1 MGKFSDLSKEE
12 QLLVISVPYRIGIW
26 ISMIDDNEQTG
37 RDDKR
42 EKQALEM
49 AIGRM
54 ASAHRKMP
62 FAANI
67 MKSIEKCRGQ
77 WSAWDQQSSEG
88 VILKDAA
95 TAIDLCQ
102 SKLGSGATKQ
112 YKHAL
117 WQIGMIVAQSFGEH
131 IDPDNEMHVDHFFQW
146 VGGFFSAPKLQKAP
160 ENLSEKEKIA
170 LKKLRAIL
178 KEQVASPS
186 GSEE

>member
-12 QLLVISVPYRIGIW
+12 QLLVISVPYRIGNW
-26 ISMIDDNEQTG
+26 ISSIDDIEQTA

-42 EKQALEM
+42 EKKALEM

-54 ASAHRKMP
+54 ADAHRKMP

-77 WSAWDQQSSEG
+77 WPVWEQNTSEEA
-88 VILKDAA
+88 VLQDAS

-102 SKLGSGATKQ
+102 SKLGAGAAKQ
-112 YKHAL
+112 YKHAV
-117 WQIGMIVAQSFGEH
+117 WQIAMIVAQSFGEQ

-146 VGGFFSAPKLQKAP
+146 LGGFFSAPSLKKAP
-160 ENLSEKEKIA
+160 ENMSEKEKIA

-178 KEQVASPS
+178 
-186 GSEE
+186 